1 MISVSD
7 TVRDTRSVHFN
18 AFIFVRAMSSDRLYG
33 LPPAVN
39 KQTRLLILGS
49 FPGAASLAAGQ
60 YYAHPRNQFWA
71 LLSAILEEDL
81 THMHYP
87 QRLKRLNAHGIGVWD
102 VIASCERSGS
112 LDAAIRKARLN
123 DFSKLKKH
131 CPHLKC
137 LCFNGKTA
145 GCHSPHFARE
155 GFVTAI
161 LPSSSPANAQLSFAQ
176 KLISWRAMLQAGLI
190 R

>member
-1 MISVSD
+1 MSD
-7 TVRDTRSVHFN
+7 TVKETRSVHFN
-18 AFIFVRAMSSDRLYG
+18 AIIFIRAMSSHRLYG

-39 KQTRLLILGS
+39 RQTRVLILGS
-49 FPGAASLAAGQ
+49 FPGTASLAAGQ

-71 LLSAILEEDL
+71 LLSALLEEDL
-81 THMHYP
+81 TKMPYP

-102 VIASCERSGS
+102 VIGSCERSGS

-123 DFSKLKKH
+123 DFSALKKH
-131 CPHLKC
+131 CPHLEH

-145 GCHSPHFARE
+145 GRHAPHFARE

-176 KLISWRAMLQAGLI
+176 KLISWRAMLHAGLN